1 MRANPNS
8 PNPNPDPNL
17 SQVPSMRIA
26 PFCRLV
32 HLATMDFVFKVLV
45 LIPPVIPPFA
55 TIFVI
60 YVGAY
65 TLVAWVMCLLLD
77 DMDVPLGRCEAQAR
91 TLARPVPMISTVP
104 SGFPSTLQLM
114 VVSAKSEMSCLT
126 FFPPLPMIMPR

>member
-1 MRANPNS
+1 
-8 PNPNPDPNL
+8 
-17 SQVPSMRIA
+17 MRIA

-91 TLARPVPMISTVP
+91 AEAGASDPAAYAEAVEEVLAV
-104 SGFPSTLQLM
+104 FL
-114 VVSAKSEMSCLT
+114 KSWAGIGQVLHGIQILRVGLRT
-126 FFPPLPMIMPR
+126 YLYK

>member
-1 MRANPNS
+1 MRGRIRVRVRAVRSRVRVRANPNS
-8 PNPNPDPNL
+8 PNPNPNPDL

-91 TLARPVPMISTVP
+91 TEAGASDPAAYAEAVEELSLIH
-104 SGFPSTLQLM
+104 
-114 VVSAKSEMSCLT
+114 
-126 FFPPLPMIMPR
+126 I